1 MNERDGLAVLDR
13 RMREASGEL
22 RRVVDAAINERRSN
36 DTTPISRSAT
46 SGDLAPVISLDGST
60 PPVRRRRRWPW
71 AAAAAAVVAAV
82 GVAGVIVVGDGG
94 RDDDDGAPPATATAT
109 DQPFLVP
116 RWLPPGW
123 GPTLAVRNP
132 ELSEPSAMATVYGSA
147 TIMDPDSDLITIV
160 RVDTAQPLDSAGS
173 GVVDVAGH
181 DATIERDGETWTVTV
196 PVGGQTL
203 LVTGR
208 GVTRDEILGV
218 AAAAA
223 ESRPVEPELPG
234 GLEEIAAGS
243 LDAVGEPGVD
253 SLILRY
259 GTDAGAET
267 VSVAQR
273 PGRRSELGLLLMMLP
288 GPATV
293 TEVTVRDQRGIR
305 ATWDE
310 SSGLDGV
317 TDIVQWI
324 EPPGLLVTVWVDG
337 LADEPLDRFI
347 EAMRESTTNEID
359 ELVETYP
366 EPADGSGEVVQDD
379 GGVSDE
385 ANPGPEA
392 SGHVDSESRA
402 ADGIIVAEG
411 GRGDSHWVVTAEAA
425 EGSTWVNYEDANQ
438 SFGFAAAGPSEP
450 ATTLEATTSPR
461 PDDRG
466 AIAVIGVADSAIVE
480 VVVEAAGRP
489 PFPVELYRHDE
500 LTHPVIVGF
509 VPRPYR
515 NGELVGRDRRG
526 REVARTPLEH

>member
-22 RRVVDAAINERRSN
+22 RRVVDAAMSERRSN
-36 DTTPISRSAT
+36 GTTTSGRSVT
-46 SGDLAPVISLDGST
+46 PGDLAPVISLDGST
-60 PPVRRRRRWPW
+60 PPLRRRRRWPW

-82 GVAGVIVVGDGG
+82 GVAGVIVVGGG
-94 RDDDDGAPPATATAT
+94 DDDDGGAPPATAT

-116 RWLPPGW
+116 GWLPPGW

-132 ELSEPSAMATVYGSA
+132 ELSEPSATATVYGSA
-147 TIMDPDSDLITIV
+147 TIMDPDSDLVTIV

-173 GVVDVAGH
+173 GSVDVAGH
-181 DATIERDGETWTVTV
+181 DATIERDGDNWSVTI
-196 PVGGQTL
+196 PVDDRTL
-203 LVTGR
+203 LVSGR

-218 AAAAA
+218 AAAAV
-223 ESRPVEPELPG
+223 ENRPVEPELPR

-243 LDAVGEPGVD
+243 LDAVGDPGGD

-259 GTDAGAET
+259 GADSGAET

-293 TEVTVRDQRGIR
+293 TEVTVRGQRGIR
-305 ATWDE
+305 ATWEE

-347 EAMRESTTNEID
+347 DAMRESTTSEID

-366 EPADGSGEVVQDD
+366 APVDGSGDVVQDD
-379 GGVSDE
+379 GGVRDE
-385 ANPGPEA
+385 ANPGPET
-392 SGHVDSESRA
+392 SGQIDSEDHA
-402 ADGIIVAEG
+402 VPGIIVAEG
-411 GRGDSHWVVTAEAA
+411 DRGDAHWMVTAEDA

-438 SFGFAAAGPSEP
+438 SFGFAAAGGSAP
-450 ATTLEATTSPR
+450 ARALEVTTSAR
-461 PDDRG
+461 PGDRG
-466 AIAVIGVADSAIVE
+466 ATALIGVADDSIVE

-489 PFPVELYRHDE
+489 PFSVELYRHDE
-500 LTHPVIVGF
+500 LSRPVIVGF
-509 VPRPYR
+509 VPRAYR
-515 NGELVGRDRRG
+515 DGEVVGRDRRG
-526 REVARTPLEH
+526 REVARTPLEP